1 MPPPE
6 TNPVTPVPPVDSNI
20 ISDPLKLNVIPVPA
34 INFLY
39 SKLLPA
45 LLTAKKVFDSPIVV
59 RPVPPYVNPKALFK
73 IKLFSTTTFPP
84 IYIDSPMPTPPLI
97 ITDPVV
103 VDVVTEVL
111 LKVLIPAKV

>member
-6 TNPVTPVPPVDSNI
+6 TNPVIPVPPVDSNI

-45 LLTAKKVFDSPIVV
+45 LLTAKKVFDSPIAV
-59 RPVPPYVNPKALFK
+59 RPVPPYVKPKALFK
-73 IKLFSTTTFPP
+73 IKLFSTTAFPP